1 MRIEGKRIVIL
12 TAHEFEDIEVLYL
25 ILRLSEEGAKITVAT
40 LPPESPGHFS
50 TRPYWREK
58 PITGRFGSTVPLV
71 VLGEG
76 RRWVRCSTDDLKAD
90 DFDAVLIPGGFAPD
104 YLRCNR
110 KVLSFVAEMYRKN
123 KVVAAICHGP
133 QVFISVDAVEG
144 TDIVRGKKVCSWI
157 AVRDDLKNAGAE
169 WVDEPVVRVGNV
181 ITGRVPDDLPEF
193 CGEIVEALSG
203 A

>member
-12 TAHEFEDIEVLYL
+12 TAHEFEDIEVLYP

-40 LPPESPGHFS
+40 LPPDSPGHFS

-71 VLGEG
+71 ILGEG
-76 RRWVRCSTDDLKAD
+76 RRWVSCSTDDLKSE
-90 DFDAVLIPGGFAPD
+90 DFDALLIPGGFAPD

-110 KVLSFVAEMYRKN
+110 KVLSFVADMYRKG
-123 KVVAAICHGP
+123 KIVSAICHGP

-157 AVRDDLKNAGAE
+157 AVRDDLRNAGAE
-169 WVDEPVVRVGNV
+169 WVDEPAVRVGNV

-193 CGEIVEALSG
+193 CNEIMKALSEK
-203 A
+203 

>member
-12 TAHEFEDIEVLYL
+12 TAHEFEDIEVLYP

-71 VLGEG
+71 ILGEG

>member
-1 MRIEGKRIVIL
+1 MWV
-12 TAHEFEDIEVLYL
+12 
-25 ILRLSEEGAKITVAT
+25 SEEGAKITVAT

-58 PITGRFGSTVPLV
+58 PITGRFGTTVPLV

-76 RRWVRCSTDDLKAD
+76 RRWVRCSTDDLNVD

-110 KVLSFVAEMYRKN
+110 KVLSFVAEMYRKG
-123 KVVAAICHGP
+123 KIVSAICHGP

-157 AVRDDLKNAGAE
+157 AVRDDLRNAGAE

-193 CGEIVEALSG
+193 CREIVNALSG

>member
-1 MRIEGKRIVIL
+1 M
-12 TAHEFEDIEVLYL
+12 
-25 ILRLSEEGAKITVAT
+25 SEEGAKITVAT

-58 PITGRFGSTVPLV
+58 PITGRFGTTVPLV

-76 RRWVRCSTDDLKAD
+76 RRWVRCSTDDLNVD

-104 YLRCNR
+104 YLRCKR
-110 KVLSFVAEMYRKN
+110 KVLSFVAEMYRKG
-123 KVVAAICHGP
+123 KIVSAICHGP

-157 AVRDDLKNAGAE
+157 AVRDDLRNAGAE

-193 CGEIVEALSG
+193 CREIVNALSG

>member
-12 TAHEFEDIEVLYL
+12 TAHEFEDIEVLYP

-193 CGEIVEALSG
+193 CGEIVKALSG